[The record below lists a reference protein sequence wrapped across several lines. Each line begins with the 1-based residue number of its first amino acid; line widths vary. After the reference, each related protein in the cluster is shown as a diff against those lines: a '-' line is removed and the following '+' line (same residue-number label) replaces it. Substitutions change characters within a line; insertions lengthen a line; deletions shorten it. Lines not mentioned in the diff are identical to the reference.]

1 MYSIRNLKQS
11 VENRTAARLYLNGTR
26 CFPMSEKY
34 SLASLEV
41 LVPRPMVESY
51 IDRFG

>member
-11 VENRTAARLYLNGTR
+11 VENRRLYLNGTR